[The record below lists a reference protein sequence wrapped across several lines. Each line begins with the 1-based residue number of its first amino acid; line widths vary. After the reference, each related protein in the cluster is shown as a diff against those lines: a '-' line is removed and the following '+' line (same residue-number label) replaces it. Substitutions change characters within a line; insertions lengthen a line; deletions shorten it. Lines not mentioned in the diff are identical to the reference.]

1 MGKRLSLAVAL
12 GALLGGLWAAPA
24 MAADALSGCIQSN
37 PVCVADGASIS
48 DQSAVASA
56 LDGKAHVAVV
66 SNDDS
71 NSLNPNQL
79 ATQLAQSSGTKEL
92 ILVVDMGSSDRFG
105 VYSQSGK
112 GDEILEA
119 LNGAGQAD
127 GGEAIVSSNVAS
139 IYSTPAA
146 VSDSGDGGGLG
157 ILIAGTFIVLAV
169 LGGVGSA
176 YFFYRASRRG
186 REKAIEAGKPSR
198 AAIAAQ
204 KSVDLSDEFR
214 REIAGISKSIG
225 RYEGS
230 SNRHFQEAT
239 ASLRLIQNHIYEL
252 FARLDRKKSRQDR
265 DLAQVRYVSIFRKL
279 NSTLSRDQFDD
290 MVLHPDLWENPEE
303 MIAGVLTALKSVD
316 RQIVENIKQV
326 NSSKELEFRLAVDS
340 LIGTEEIKV
349 EDAFGDSEPDSG
361 PEKLRLPFSR

>member
-37 PVCVADGASIS
+37 PVCVTDGASIS

-112 GDEILEA
+112 GDEILKA

-146 VSDSGDGGGLG
+146 GNSSDGNGGFGFLTGVIIGLV
-157 ILIAGTFIVLAV
+157 A
-169 LGGVGSA
+169 LGALGA
-176 YFFYRASRRG
+176 ALLFRRG
-186 REKAIEAGKPSR
+186 GKREAAIEAGRPTR

-204 KSVDLSDEFR
+204 KSVELSDEFR
-214 REIAGISKSIG
+214 RELAGISKVIG

-230 SNRHFQEAT
+230 SDRRFQEAT

-265 DLAQVRYVSIFRKL
+265 DLAQVRYVSIFKKL

-290 MVLHPDLWENPEE
+290 MVLHSDLWENPEE
-303 MIAGVLTALKSVD
+303 MISGVLTALKSVD

-340 LIGTEEIKV
+340 LIGTDAVKV
-349 EDAFGDSEPDSG
+349 EDAFKDSDSG
-361 PEKLRLPFSR
+361 PEKMRLPFSR

>member
-12 GALLGGLWAAPA
+12 GALLGALWAAPA
-24 MAADALSGCIQSN
+24 MAADALTSCIQSTT
-37 PVCVADGASIS
+37 VCVADGASIS
-48 DQSAVASA
+48 DESAVTAA
-56 LDGKAHVAVV
+56 LQGKAHVAVV

-79 ATQLAQSSGTKEL
+79 ATQLAQSSSTKEL

-146 VSDSGDGGGLG
+146 VSDSGGGGAWLLTGLIVILVTLG
-157 ILIAGTFIVLAV
+157 SFGT
-169 LGGVGSA
+169 A

-186 REKAIEAGKPSR
+186 REKAIETGKPSR

-204 KSVDLSDEFR
+204 KSVVLSDEFR
-214 REIAGISKSIG
+214 RELAEISKSIG

-265 DLAQVRYVSIFRKL
+265 DLAQVRYVSIFKKL

-290 MVLHPDLWENPEE
+290 MVLHPDLWEKPEE
-303 MIAGVLTALKSVD
+303 MIAGVLTALRSVD

-349 EDAFGDSEPDSG
+349 EDAFGDSDPDSG
-361 PEKLRLPFSR
+361 PEKLKLPFRR